1 MDAIQPLFMDV
12 VREWEAAPHG
22 QKGAVLKARLP
33 VLGMSLAS
41 FHDKRKLVGSR
52 ARRKPR
58 ADKGTTKHPERRAW
72 VKVIMGLKHTNLK
85 GVSRLATWNAQALAL
100 EHGLDPEAADLS
112 VGVINQLARQMKLV
126 ETPRRSSRFE
136 APIPNHLH
144 QVDATG
150 SRHFYPYQ
158 TRGGEWILR
167 LRPRA
172 MPNKEKI
179 EGLRVWCWG
188 LVDDFS
194 GFRVQRYLVSP
205 GESALDGV
213 DFLRWAWTP
222 NPDHAPFEGLPQI
235 LYMDNGVLAKYG
247 PFKAF
252 CEEVGIDLRT
262 HEPYRP
268 QATGKVE
275 TGNKDLK
282 KEFEGRF
289 LRDPGWR
296 TREITLTELNQEL
309 AWFRQVTNRTEHRR
323 LPMPKESAWLLLNT
337 QGGPVRLT
345 PESWEKIFTQN
356 IHRTL
361 DDAGC
366 FSLGGPV
373 YQVAGRAIWSTRV
386 RVYQSLTSDALVVED
401 LRDGARYAAG
411 PYVPMVAGD
420 FCAAPK
426 GDLERLLEEAG
437 LRTAGGDACATG
449 TPALRPSWQPAAEG
463 NVLHLVRGGEVRES
477 SFEMPDKDHR
487 LEACATSLEEMAAGV
502 EIIDRPPGETPGA
515 TEELFANP
523 FERHEHLIKKEAR
536 GEVLASEEV
545 QFLAWYR
552 EEYAEVIRQMS
563 EMTGAA
569 RLAAVE

>member
-1 MDAIQPLFMDV
+1 MDAIKPLFMDV
-12 VREWEAAPHG
+12 IREWEAAPHG
-22 QKGAVLKARLP
+22 QKGVVLKQRLP
-33 VLGMSLAS
+33 VLGMSLAT
-41 FHDKRKLVGSR
+41 FHEKRRMVGSFS
-52 ARRKPR
+52 RRKPR
-58 ADKGTTKHPERRAW
+58 ADKGTTKHPERREW
-72 VKVIMGLKHTNLK
+72 VKEIMSLKHSAQK
-85 GVSRLATWNAQALAL
+85 GVSRLATWNAQGLAL
-100 EHGLDPEAADLS
+100 EHGLDPEAADMS
-112 VGVINQLARQMKLV
+112 VGVINKLARQMKLV
-126 ETPRRSSRFE
+126 ATPRRSSRFE
-136 APIPNHLH
+136 APAPNYLH

-150 SRHFYPYQ
+150 SRHFYPYK
-158 TRGGEWILR
+158 TVGGEWILR
-167 LRPRA
+167 LRPKC
-172 MPNKEKI
+172 MPNKEKV

-222 NPDHAPFEGLPQI
+222 NADHAPFEGLPQH

-252 CEEVGIDLRT
+252 CEEVGIDLKT

-282 KEFEGRF
+282 GEFEGRF
-289 LRDPGWR
+289 MRDPGWR

-323 LPMPKESAWLLLNT
+323 LPMPKEASWLLLNT

-345 PESWEKIFTQN
+345 AESWDKIFTQN

-420 FCAAPK
+420 YCGAPK

-437 LRTAGGDACATG
+437 LRSAGE
-449 TPALRPSWQPAAEG
+449 TPALQPSWKPAAEG
-463 NVLHLVRGGEVRES
+463 NLLHLVKGGEVRES
-477 SFEMPDKDHR
+477 SFEMPEGGSGEPSAVSSKP
-487 LEACATSLEEMAAGV
+487 ASLEEMAAGV
-502 EIIDRPPGETPGA
+502 EVIQGSGVRGQGS
-515 TEELFANP
+515 EERLFATP
-523 FERHEHLIKKEAR
+523 WERYEHLLKAGAR
-536 GEVLASEEV
+536 GEALTPEDVE
-545 QFLAWYR
+545 FTAWFR
-552 EEYAEVIRQMS
+552 MEYAELLSQVGA
-563 EMTGAA
+563 GAA

>member
-12 VREWEAAPHG
+12 IREWEAAPHG

-41 FHDKRKLVGSR
+41 FHQKRRMVGSLS
-52 ARRKPR
+52 RRKPR
-58 ADKGTTKHPERRAW
+58 ADKGLTKHPERREW
-72 VKVIMGLKHTNLK
+72 VKTIMSLKHSPQK
-85 GVSRLATWNAQALAL
+85 GVARLATWNAKGLAL
-100 EHGLDPEAADLS
+100 EYGLPPEAADMS
-112 VGVINQLARQMKLV
+112 VGVINKLAREMKLV
-126 ETPRRSSRFE
+126 VTPRRSSRFE
-136 APIPNHLH
+136 APAPNYLH

-150 SRHFYPYQ
+150 SRHFYPHK
-158 TRGGEWILR
+158 TVGGEWILR
-167 LRPRA
+167 LRPRQLR
-172 MPNKEKI
+172 NKEQLS
-179 EGLRVWCWG
+179 GLRVWCWG

-222 NPDHAPFEGLPQI
+222 NADHAPFEGLPQH

-275 TGNKDLK
+275 TGNKDLQG
-282 KEFEGRF
+282 EFEGRF
-289 LRDPGWR
+289 MRDPGWR

-323 LPMPKESAWLLLNT
+323 LPMLKEASWLLLNT

-345 PESWEKIFTQN
+345 AESWDKIFTQN

-373 YQVAGRAIWSTRV
+373 YQVAGRVIWSTRV

-411 PYVPMVAGD
+411 PFVPMVAGD
-420 FCAAPK
+420 YCGAPK
-426 GDLERLLEEAG
+426 GDLERLLDNP
-437 LRTAGGDACATG
+437 LIMSTG
-449 TPALRPSWQPAAEG
+449 ETPVPPRPSWQGAADG

-477 SFEMPDKDHR
+477 SFEMPEGESSEQSAVSSKP
-487 LEACATSLEEMAAGV
+487 ASLEEMAAGV
-502 EIIDRPPGETPGA
+502 EVIQGSGVRGQGGE
-515 TEELFANP
+515 EKLFANP
-523 FERHEHLIKKEAR
+523 FERHEHLIKREAR
-536 GEVLASEEV
+536 GEVLTPEEV

-563 EMTGAA
+563 EMGARG

>member
-1 MDAIQPLFMDV
+1 MDVIKPLFMDV

-41 FHDKRKLVGSR
+41 FHLKRRMVGSLS
-52 ARRKPR
+52 RRKPR
-58 ADKGTTKHPERRAW
+58 ADKGATKHPERRAW
-72 VKVIMGLKHTNLK
+72 VKEIMSLKHSSIK
-85 GVSRLATWNAQALAL
+85 GVSRLATWNAQGLAL
-100 EHGLDPEAADLS
+100 EHGLPPEAADMS
-112 VGVINQLARQMKLV
+112 VGVINKLARQMKLV

-136 APIPNHLH
+136 APTPNYLH
-144 QVDATG
+144 QVDASG
-150 SRHFYPYQ
+150 SRHFYPYK
-158 TRGGEWILR
+158 TVGGEWILR
-167 LRPRA
+167 LRPGQLR
-172 MPNKEKI
+172 NKEQLS
-179 EGLRVWCWG
+179 GLRVWCWG

-222 NPDHAPFEGLPQI
+222 NPDHAPFEGLPQH
-235 LYMDNGVLAKYG
+235 LYMDPGVLAKYG

-262 HEPYRP
+262 HEPNRP

-282 KEFEGRF
+282 SEFEGRF
-289 LRDPGWR
+289 MRDPGWR

-309 AWFRQVTNRTEHRR
+309 AYFRQITNRTGHRR
-323 LPMPKESAWLLLNT
+323 LPMPKESAWLVLNT

-345 PESWEKIFTQN
+345 PESWDKIFTQN

-361 DDAGC
+361 NDAGC

-386 RVYQSLTSDALVVED
+386 RVYLSLTSDALVVED

-420 FCAAPK
+420 YVGAPK
-426 GDLERLLEEAG
+426 GDLERLL
-437 LRTAGGDACATG
+437 DNPSIMSTG
-449 TPALRPSWQPAAEG
+449 ETPTPPSWKPAADG
-463 NVLHLVRGGEVRES
+463 NLLHLVKGGEVRES
-477 SFEMPDKDHR
+477 SFEMPEIPPSPPLAKGGG
-487 LEACATSLEEMAAGV
+487 SLQEMAAGV
-502 EIIDRPPGETPGA
+502 EIIPGSGA
-515 TEELFANP
+515 RGQGGEEHLFATP
-523 FERHEHLIKKEAR
+523 WERYEHLIKQEAR
-536 GEVLASEEV
+536 GETLTPEDVEFIGWFRL
-545 QFLAWYR
+545 
-552 EEYAEVIRQMS
+552 EYAELLSQV
-563 EMTGAA
+563 GAPPA
-569 RLAAVE
+569 RAQLGLVE